1 MAVAGDSPDEQD
13 EALNRGSR
21 NRPGK
26 STGQTT
32 RPAPAVVRRGTDKAE
47 KKATLSR
54 ALSKLGYCSRTQ
66 AEVLIA
72 AGRVSARGVIV
83 TDPETWVELSDG
95 VISVDGVPVIARK
108 TEWLMLNKPR
118 GMVTTRSDP
127 EGRATVFDCLDRA
140 DAAHISPVGRLDK
153 ASEGL
158 LLFTNDTVMAD
169 RLLDPATH
177 LPKIYH
183 VQIKG
188 EISAQQ
194 CDRMLEGIIEGGET
208 LAVSAVR
215 PLRGGETNCW
225 LEITLQ
231 EGKNRQ
237 IRRILEALGIEC
249 LRLVRISIGS
259 LQLGDLPKG
268 SARAL
273 TADEVAL
280 LHRET
285 GAKA

>member
-1 MAVAGDSPDEQD
+1 MAGTGDSPDEQD

-32 RPAPAVVRRGTDKAE
+32 RPAPAVVRRCTDKAE

-95 VISVDGVPVIARK
+95 VISVDGVPVTARK

-127 EGRATVFDCLDRA
+127 EGRATVFDCLGRA

-183 VQIKG
+183 VQIRG
-188 EISAQQ
+188 EISPQQ
-194 CDRMLEGIIEGGET
+194 YDRMLEGIIEGGET